1 MSTGGEGFYEKMR
14 GERWRE
20 GKPRANRD
28 KSATYDGEQQKRRGE
43 RCSREKVC
51 RHPSAPLHCQKI
63 HFLTIY

>member
-20 GKPRANRD
+20 EKPRANRD

-43 RCSREKVC
+43 RRRREKGMLSSMC
-51 RHPSAPLHCQKI
+51 TSIKSI
-63 HFLTIY
+63 F